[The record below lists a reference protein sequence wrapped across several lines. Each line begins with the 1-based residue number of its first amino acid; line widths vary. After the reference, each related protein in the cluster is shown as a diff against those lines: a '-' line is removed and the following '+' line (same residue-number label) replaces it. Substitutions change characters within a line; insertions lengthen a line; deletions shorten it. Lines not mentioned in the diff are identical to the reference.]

1 MQWGEEWGVPGEQE
15 HGWGPVPAG
24 GCGHMEGIV
33 RPGLCLLSGG
43 GLVEEEGLT
52 ILDLS
57 TSYYSSKLPL
67 MAR

>member
-15 HGWGPVPAG
+15 HGVLSPPGDAG
-24 GCGHMEGIV
+24 TWRALYGQDCV
-33 RPGLCLLSGG
+33 SRQVVG

-67 MAR
+67 MAC